1 MGSFLG
7 DALTERGLVAADDI
21 ERAKSIQAG
30 LGGRLDSILM
40 RLGSVSEDKLLPVLS
55 ELYQAPML
63 AATELPVSRESFAA
77 TVEASGLDIDWWLDQ
92 GVVAWLDEG
101 RVHCVGPHVCDP
113 TISEVLERAFPDSS
127 LSWYLMRS
135 YDLERAVEAVSPDAG
150 GEIYGDD
157 AEHLRELAEEAPVIE
172 FVNNMLAQAYDQNA
186 SDIHVEPGEHQME
199 IRFRVDGV
207 LYNRY
212 TLPRERFAA
221 ISSRV
226 KLVSGMDIAER
237 RLPQDGRFSARLSGQ
252 EIDLRV
258 SAAPGVHGE
267 SVVMRLLP
275 KDNKTVDLH
284 KIGIADDNMSVIERH
299 ITQPHGIILVT
310 GPTGSGKSTTL
321 YSVLDNVSDDSK
333 KIITVEDPVEFQ
345 LPGITQLQTH
355 AEIGYTFATALRSV
369 LRQDPDVMMVGEIR
383 DLETAEIA
391 IQSSLTGHLVLSTL
405 HTNDA
410 VSAFTRLIDM
420 GVDPF
425 LVATPVRMVMAQRLV
440 RVLCKHCA
448 VPAAP
453 TESITEVVSGLSG
466 VGTEWREAVGCSHCF
481 GHGYSGRTGIH
492 EVVEVTPAL
501 QEMILHGASQQ
512 DMLKQAL
519 SQGTRTLRMD
529 GLLKASQGITSAD
542 EVLRVTA
549 ADH

>member
-1 MGSFLG
+1 MQ
-7 DALTERGLVAADDI
+7 RGLVSQEDI
-21 ERAKSIQAG
+21 ERAKTVQAS

-40 RLGSVSEDKLLPVLS
+40 RLGAVSEDNLLPVLS
-55 ELYQAPML
+55 ELYAAPML
-63 AATELPVSRESFAA
+63 SPADLPVTSESFAEV
-77 TVEASGLDIDWWLDQ
+77 VEQSGLDPDWWLDL
-92 GVVAWLDEG
+92 GVIAWIDDD
-101 RVHCVGPHVCDP
+101 VVNCVGPNVCDP
-113 TISEVLERAFPDSS
+113 TVSEILERAFHGMQ
-127 LSWYLMRS
+127 LAWNVMRD
-135 YDLERAVEAVSPDAG
+135 YDLERVLETVSPDAG
-150 GEIYGDD
+150 GEYYGDD

-186 SDIHVEPGEHQME
+186 SDIHIEPGEHKME
-199 IRFRVDGV
+199 VRFRVDGV

-212 TLPRERFAA
+212 TLPVERFSA

-237 RLPQDGRFSARLSGQ
+237 RLPQDGRFTARLSGQ

-275 KDNKTVDLH
+275 KDNKTVSLGG
-284 KIGIADDNMSVIERH
+284 IGIAEDNMTVIKRH

-321 YSVLDNVSDDSK
+321 YSVLDHVSDDSK

-345 LPGITQLQTH
+345 LAGITQLQTH

-453 TESITEVVSGLSG
+453 AAGISEMIAHIDSAGD
-466 VGTEWREAVGCSHCF
+466 EWRDAVGCSHCF

-501 QEMILHGASQQ
+501 QEMILQGASHQ
-512 DMLKQAL
+512 DMLQLAV

-529 GLLKASQGITSAD
+529 GLVKAAQGLTSVD

-549 ADH
+549 AEH

>member
-1 MGSFLG
+1 MGSYLG
-7 DALTERGLVAADDI
+7 EALEERGLVSEQDI
-21 ERAKSIQAG
+21 ERARSVQAG
-30 LGGRLDSILM
+30 LGGRLDSILL
-40 RLGSVSEDKLLPVLS
+40 RLGSISEDKLLPVLS

-63 AATELPVSRESFAA
+63 ASSAAPVSRESFAE
-77 TVEASGLDIDWWLDQ
+77 VVLASGLPLDWWLDQ
-92 GVVAWLDEG
+92 GVIAWIEGDE
-101 RVHCVGPHVCDP
+101 VHCVGPDVCDP
-113 TISEVLERAFPDSS
+113 TVSEVLERAFNDKSVN
-127 LSWYLMRS
+127 WNLMRS
-135 YDLERAVEAVSPDAG
+135 YDLDRALESVSPEASG
-150 GEIYGDD
+150 QGYGDD

-186 SDIHVEPGEHQME
+186 SDIHIEPGEYQME
-199 IRFRVDGV
+199 VRFRVDGV

-212 TLPRERFAA
+212 TLPKERFAA

-252 EIDLRV
+252 EVDLRV

-275 KDNKTVDLH
+275 KDNKTVDLE
-284 KIGIADDNMSVIERH
+284 KIGIAEDNMAVIKRH

-321 YSVLDNVSDDSK
+321 YSVLDHVSDDSK

-425 LVATPVRMVMAQRLV
+425 LVATPVRLVMAQRLV
-440 RVLCKHCA
+440 RVLCKHCS
-448 VPAAP
+448 VPAEPPQVIAGIV
-453 TESITEVVSGLSG
+453 EGLSG
-466 VGTEWREAVGCSHCF
+466 VADDWRDAVGCSHCF

-492 EVVEVTPAL
+492 EVVEVTPTL
-501 QEMILHGASQQ
+501 QDMILQGASQQ
-512 DMLKQAL
+512 ALQKQAL
-519 SQGTRTLRMD
+519 DQGTRTLRMD
-529 GLLKASQGITSAD
+529 GLLKASQGVTSAD

-549 ADH
+549 AEH

>member
-1 MGSFLG
+1 MGSYLG
-7 DALTERGLVAADDI
+7 DALQERGLVSAEDI
-21 ERAKSIQAG
+21 DRAKSVQTG
-30 LGGRLDSILM
+30 LGGRLDSILL
-40 RLGSVSEDKLLPVLS
+40 RLGSISEDKLLPVLG
-55 ELYQAPML
+55 ELFQAPL
-63 AATELPVSRESFAA
+63 LDSASLPVSRDSYGE
-77 TVEASGLDIDWWLDQ
+77 TVAASGLPLDWWLDQ
-92 GVVAWLDEG
+92 GVIAWLEEG
-101 RVHCVGPHVCDP
+101 ALHCVGPDVCDP
-113 TISEVLERAFPDSS
+113 TISEILERAFPEHA
-127 LSWYLMRS
+127 LHWHLMRS
-135 YDLERAVEAVSPDAG
+135 YDLERALEAISPEAG
-150 GEIYGDD
+150 NTDFGDD
-157 AEHLRELAEEAPVIE
+157 TEHLRELAEEAPVIE

-186 SDIHVEPGEHQME
+186 SDIHIEPGEYQME
-199 IRFRVDGV
+199 VRFRVDGV

-212 TLPRERFAA
+212 TLPKDRFAA

-237 RLPQDGRFSARLSGQ
+237 RLPQDGRFSVRLSGQ
-252 EIDLRV
+252 DIDLRV

-284 KIGIADDNMSVIERH
+284 KIGIAPDNMAVIKRH
-299 ITQPHGIILVT
+299 ITEPHGIMLVT

-321 YSVLDNVSDDSK
+321 YSVLDHVSDDSK

-355 AEIGYTFATALRSV
+355 AEIGYTFAKALRSV

-425 LVATPVRMVMAQRLV
+425 LVATPIRLVMAQRLV
-440 RVLCKHCA
+440 RVLCKHCS
-448 VPAAP
+448 VPGEPAQGV
-453 TESITEVVSGLSG
+453 IDLVKDLGG
-466 VGTEWREAVGCSHCF
+466 VGSEWREAVGCSHCF

-501 QEMILHGASQQ
+501 QEMILQGASQQ
-512 DMLKQAL
+512 AMLKQAL

-529 GLLKASQGITSAD
+529 GLLKASQGLTSAD

>member
-1 MGSFLG
+1 MTSYLGS
-7 DALTERGLVAADDI
+7 ALQERGLVSVEDI
-21 ERAKSIQAG
+21 ERARSVQSS
-30 LGGRLDSILM
+30 LGGRLDSVLL
-40 RLGSVSEDKLLPVLS
+40 RLGSLSEDKLLPVLS
-55 ELYQAPML
+55 ELYEAPLMTL
-63 AATELPVSRESFAA
+63 SELPVTRESFAE
-77 TVEASGLDIDWWLDQ
+77 TVLASGLGLDWWLDQ
-92 GVVAWLDEG
+92 NVVAWIEDELLY
-101 RVHCVGPHVCDP
+101 CVGPDVCDP
-113 TISEVLERAFPDSS
+113 MISEVLEKSFPDREIR
-127 LSWYLMRS
+127 WQLMRN
-135 YDLERAVEAVSPDAG
+135 YDLERAIESVSPEAS
-150 GEIYGDD
+150 GEFYGDD

-172 FVNNMLAQAYDQNA
+172 FVNNMLAQAFDQNA
-186 SDIHVEPGEHQME
+186 SDIHIEPGEYQMDV
-199 IRFRVDGV
+199 RFRVDGV

-212 TLPRERFAA
+212 TLPFERFAA

-275 KDNKTVDLH
+275 KDNKTVSLDG
-284 KIGIADDNMSVIERH
+284 IGIASDNMAIIRRH

-321 YSVLDNVSDDSK
+321 YSVLDHVNDDSK

-345 LPGITQLQTH
+345 LEGITQLQTH
-355 AEIGYTFATALRSV
+355 SEIGYTFATALRSV

-410 VSAFTRLIDM
+410 ISAFTRLIDM

-440 RVLCKHCA
+440 RVLCRHCA
-448 VPAAP
+448 EPAAP
-453 TESITEVVSGLSG
+453 SDSVVSFVDGISSAD
-466 VGTEWREAVGCSHCF
+466 TQWREAIGCSHCF
-481 GHGYSGRTGIH
+481 GHGYTGRTGIH

-501 QEMILHGASQQ
+501 QEMILKGASQQ
-512 DMLKQAL
+512 QMLEQAL
-519 SQGTRTLRMD
+519 SQGTRTLRVD
-529 GLLKASQGITSAD
+529 GLLRASQGLTSVD

-549 ADH
+549 AEH